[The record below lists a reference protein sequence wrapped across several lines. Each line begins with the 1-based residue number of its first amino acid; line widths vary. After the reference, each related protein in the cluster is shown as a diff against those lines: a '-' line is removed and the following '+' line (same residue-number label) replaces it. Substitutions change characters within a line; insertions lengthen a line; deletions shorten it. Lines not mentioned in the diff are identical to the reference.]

1 MVIILVGEPTSFMD
15 AYAFIKALNLEKGIK
30 NVSVIVNLASG
41 KKDAET
47 SFERFEAICKKF
59 LIVDLVFLG
68 WLPESKIISK
78 SILARKPYAINKNI
92 DRNLSTRIE
101 EIVQNMMVLKPFY
114 SNNIRFFN
122 D

>member
-1 MVIILVGEPTSFMD
+1 MRGSRPF
-15 AYAFIKALNLEKGIK
+15 A
-30 NVSVIVNLASG
+30 
-41 KKDAET
+41 
-47 SFERFEAICKKF
+47 KKF
-59 LIVDLVFLG
+59 LSIDLVFLG

-101 EIVQNMMVLKPFY
+101 EIVQNMMILKPFY

-122 D
+122 N